1 MMTERNLVEVV
12 LEDPVHEDGVV
23 SLPEGLVNEQLCL
36 LGNVQLGNLASVP
49 TCTLHCSQMSQNSMG
64 LCVYNRV

>member
-1 MMTERNLVEVV
+1 MMTERDLVEVM

-36 LGNVQLGNLASVP
+36 LGNVQLGNLASASASASALFSNVP
-49 TCTLHCSQMSQNSMG
+49 KQYGSM
-64 LCVYNRV
+64 CV